1 MSAASSGSQLQR
13 AIASGRFVITAEITP
28 PVSCNRDDVL
38 AKALPLKGL
47 ADAVNVTDGAG
58 ARAHLGAQA
67 AATILL
73 NSDIEPVLQLT
84 CRDRNRLALQSDL
97 LGAAA
102 LGIRNLLVLR
112 GDDPTAGDQP
122 DAKPVFDLNS
132 GALDPDRGRHPR
144 SRRAA
149 LGPQGDRQ
157 GRVLHRRCRHADRS
171 AQGLAAEEPQGKD
184 RGRRAI
190 RADPVLHGYR
200 RGAPL
205 RGAACPGRADRP
217 DRAAHRRGAAASSGR
232 SARWIKEH
240 LYGAIIPDDFVER
253 LEYSGDAAAEG
264 KQICIDFIEQ
274 LATVPGVAGAHVM
287 APNHESAIPDV
298 IARARTLVKD
308 RAKAPRTVRRAG

>member
-28 PVSCNRDDVL
+28 PVSCNREDVL

-73 NSDIEPVLQLT
+73 ANDIEPVLQLT

-122 DAKPVFDLNS
+122 DAKPVFDLDS
-132 GALDPDRGRHPR
+132 GASDPDRRRHPR
-144 SRRAA
+144 PRRAA
-149 LGPQGDRQ
+149 LRPEGDGQG
-157 GRVLHRRCRHADRS
+157 
-171 AQGLAAEEPQGKD
+171 
-184 RGRRAI
+184 
-190 RADPVLHGYR
+190 
-200 RGAPL
+200 
-205 RGAACPGRADRP
+205 
-217 DRAAHRRGAAASSGR
+217 
-232 SARWIKEH
+232 
-240 LYGAIIPDDFVER
+240 
-253 LEYSGDAAAEG
+253 
-264 KQICIDFIEQ
+264 
-274 LATVPGVAGAHVM
+274 
-287 APNHESAIPDV
+287 
-298 IARARTLVKD
+298 
-308 RAKAPRTVRRAG
+308 